1 MNPRSNEDTPRDAWL
16 SEALRHAPDAALGP
30 PAEVSG
36 EILRRARAAM
46 SPAHHDRPFGA
57 LRGVAD
63 WWAWLARPPVAAGFA
78 SLMLATLVGMLWWG
92 RPLDEALP
100 RGPAFA
106 TPAPAVAPEARA
118 PTEVP
123 AAPPAAP
130 KSLDAATPQAPQRQ
144 GAPKPKLAAA
154 QRESESKMAAQK
166 AAPRADLKSDGVVA
180 AGAAASAA
188 KAATPLAVEKSAAAP
203 APTSPMPL
211 ADARDTA
218 PQSAR
223 ARAEV
228 AAGVAAPAVAPLSAT
243 GKSASNA
250 AALRSARAPLEMRPV
265 ALDALR
271 AALASDPQR
280 WTWQRETGG
289 RGPMNVALQRWLAGL
304 DQTTAQR
311 WRAASTSPPPG
322 EMIEIQLLRDGKLHS
337 TLRIV
342 ATTVRIDS
350 ADAPTASQEVELPP
364 AAAAAL
370 RLDLEAATP

>member
-36 EILRRARAAM
+36 EILRRARAATA
-46 SPAHHDRPFGA
+46 PAHRDRPGGV
-57 LRGVAD
+57 LRGIAA

-100 RGPAFA
+100 RGPGFA
-106 TPAPAVAPEARA
+106 TPAPAAAPEARA
-118 PTEVP
+118 PIEVP
-123 AAPPAAP
+123 AAPTAAP
-130 KSLDAATPQAPQRQ
+130 KSLDAATPQGAQRQ

-154 QRESESKMAAQK
+154 QRESESKMAAHK
-166 AAPRADLKSDGVVA
+166 AAPRADLKSDATVA
-180 AGAAASAA
+180 AGAVASAA
-188 KAATPLAVEKSAAAP
+188 EAATSLAAEKSAAAP

-211 ADARDTA
+211 ADASDTA
-218 PQSAR
+218 PQSPR

-228 AAGVAAPAVAPLSAT
+228 AAGVAAPAAAPHS
-243 GKSASNA
+243 GKSASNE
-250 AALRSARAPLEMRPV
+250 AALRSARAPLEVRAQPV

-289 RGPMNVALQRWLAGL
+289 KGPMNIALQRWLAGL

-311 WRAASTSPPPG
+311 WRAAPTSLPPG
-322 EMIEIQLLRDGKLHS
+322 EMREIQLLRDGKLHS

-370 RLDLEAATP
+370 RLDLDAATP